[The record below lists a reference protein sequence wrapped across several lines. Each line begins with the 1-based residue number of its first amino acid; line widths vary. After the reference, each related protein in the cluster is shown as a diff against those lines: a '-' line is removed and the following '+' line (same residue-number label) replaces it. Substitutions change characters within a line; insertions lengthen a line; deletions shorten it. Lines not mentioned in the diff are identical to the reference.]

1 MQIKTPD
8 IGVDKATVA
17 EILVKVGDTVDVDD
31 SLVLLESDKAS
42 VEVPSTSAG
51 VVKSIL
57 VNLGDNVTEGV
68 ALVELESEDASS
80 VATEVQEAD
89 ASEKTSENTP
99 TSLPDQE
106 IMQELTSHQPHQAAS
121 STPASTAASSSIVE
135 VQVPDIGVEK
145 ALVGE
150 ILVQVGD
157 AIDVDQSIVVVESDK
172 ATVEVPSSVS
182 GSVESIEVHEGDTVK
197 EGVVLIKVKVAGESQ
212 AETVVETPKAE
223 NVPAAAMKSEPV
235 AEAAPVQSGA
245 IEITV
250 PDLGVDKATVAEIL
264 VKVGDTVEADQS
276 IIVVESDKATVEVPS
291 STAGVI
297 KAIHVEVGQSVSQ
310 GVALV
315 TIEAEAKAAQAA
327 PAAKAETQS
336 ESKPEAKTEPKPEAA
351 PAKSASAEQAQAL
364 VAASGSDKLSKEQSA
379 ANAKVYAGPAV
390 RKLARELG
398 VVLSQVKASGAHD
411 RLMKEDVFA
420 YVKTQLT
427 TPQAAP
433 VAQAVAPVS
442 GLPKLPDFSAF
453 GGTEEKAMTRLQQ
466 VSVPQLSL
474 NNFIPQVTQF
484 DAADITELEAWRG
497 ELKGNF
503 KKEGISLTILAFIA
517 KALAHLLKE
526 EPYFAGH
533 LADDQKSVL
542 LRNEIHMGIAV
553 ATPDGLTVPVL
564 RNPDQ
569 KSVKQIAI
577 ELGELSK
584 KAREK
589 KLSPKDLQG
598 ANFTIT
604 SLGSIGGTAFTPLVN
619 WPQVAILGISPA
631 TMQPVWNGESFDPRL
646 MLPLSLSYDHR
657 VINGADAARFTHKLT
672 KLLADIRT
680 LLL

>member
-1 MQIKTPD
+1 MQITTPD

-17 EILVKVGDTVDVDD
+17 EILVKVGDTVAVDD

-57 VNLGDNVTEGV
+57 VNQGDNVTEGV
-68 ALVELESEDASS
+68 ALIELEEEDGSTA
-80 VATEVQEAD
+80 ATEIQYAD
-89 ASEKTSENTP
+89 ASKKTSENTP

-106 IMQELTSHQPHQAAS
+106 IMQELASHQPHT
-121 STPASTAASSSIVE
+121 STQASSSVSVVE

-150 ILVQVGD
+150 ILVSVGD
-157 AIDVDQSIVVVESDK
+157 TIDVDQSIVVVESDK

-182 GSVESIEVHEGDTVK
+182 GIVESIEVHEGDTVK
-197 EGVVLIKVKVAGESQ
+197 EGVVLIKVKVAGANQ
-212 AETVVETPKAE
+212 AETAVEAPKTE
-223 NVPAAAMKSEPV
+223 TVQAAVAKSEPV
-235 AEAAPVQSGA
+235 AEAVPAQSGA
-245 IEITV
+245 IEISV

-297 KAIHVEVGQSVSQ
+297 KAIHVELGQSVSQ

-315 TIEAEAKAAQAA
+315 TIEGQVKAATQAA
-327 PAAKAETQS
+327 PVAKAE
-336 ESKPEAKTEPKPEAA
+336 AKPEAA
-351 PAKSASAEQAQAL
+351 PAKSAPAVQAQAP
-364 VAASGSDKLSKEQSA
+364 VTASGSDKLTKEQSA

-420 YVKTQLT
+420 YVKTRLT

-433 VAQAVAPVS
+433 VAQAVAQVS

-453 GGTEEKAMTRLQQ
+453 GGTEEKVMTRLQQ

-503 KKEGISLTILAFIA
+503 KKDGISLTILAFIA

-569 KSVKQIAI
+569 KSIKQIAI

-631 TMQPVWNGESFDPRL
+631 TMQPVWNGEGFDPRL

-657 VINGADAARFTHKLT
+657 VINGADAARFTNKLT

>member
-1 MQIKTPD
+1 MQITTPD

-17 EILVKVGDTVDVDD
+17 EILVKVGDTISVDD
-31 SLVLLESDKAS
+31 SIILLESDKAS

-57 VNLGDNVTEGV
+57 VTLGDEVTEGA
-68 ALVELESEDASS
+68 ALVELEAEDGS
-80 VATEVQEAD
+80 ATETQKAD

-99 TSLPDQE
+99 TALPDEDIQS
-106 IMQELTSHQPHQAAS
+106 ELITQ
-121 STPASTAASSSIVE
+121 SSSASAQPSTSTLVD
-135 VQVPDIGVEK
+135 VKLPDIGVEK

-150 ILVQVGD
+150 ILVKAGD
-157 AIDVDQSIVVVESDK
+157 NIDLDQSIVVVESDK
-172 ATVEVPSSVS
+172 ATVEVPSTVS
-182 GSVESIEVHEGDTVK
+182 GIVESVEIQEGDTVK
-197 EGVVLIKVKVAGESQ
+197 EGVVLLKVKST
-212 AETVVETPKAE
+212 TVSA
-223 NVPAAAMKSEPV
+223 
-235 AEAAPVQSGA
+235 AEAPVKTEQPETTQQPVTTESEIEQESAAVQSGV
-245 IEITV
+245 IEVTV
-250 PDLGVDKATVAEIL
+250 PDLGVDKAAVAEIL
-264 VKVGDTVEADQS
+264 VKVGDSVEADQS

-297 KAIHVEVGQSVSQ
+297 TAIHVEMGQNVSQ
-310 GVALV
+310 GAALV
-315 TIEAEAKAAQAA
+315 TIEGQVKKATPAKNTAQATPATPVKAANASVQSTAA
-327 PAAKAETQS
+327 P
-336 ESKPEAKTEPKPEAA
+336 
-351 PAKSASAEQAQAL
+351 QAQNL
-364 VAASGSDKLSKEQSA
+364 SVSSNVDKLTKEQSA

-398 VVLSQVKASGAHD
+398 VVLADVKASGPHE
-411 RLMKEDVFA
+411 RLMKQDLMT
-420 YVKTQLT
+420 YVKTRLT
-427 TPQAAP
+427 APQAAP
-433 VAQAVAPVS
+433 VAQATAAVS

-453 GGTEEKAMTRLQQ
+453 GGVEEKAMTRLQQ

-584 KAREK
+584 KARDK

-631 TMQPVWNGESFDPRL
+631 TMQPVWNGQGFDPRL

-657 VINGADAARFTHKLT
+657 VINGADAARFTNKLT
-672 KLLADIRT
+672 KILADIRT

>member
-1 MQIKTPD
+1 MQIMTPD

-17 EILVKVGDTVDVDD
+17 EILVKVGDTIAIDE
-31 SLVLLESDKAS
+31 SIVLLESDKAS

-57 VNLGDNVTEGV
+57 VTLGDEVTEGA
-68 ALVELESEDASS
+68 ALVELEAEDGSASE
-80 VATEVQEAD
+80 TQKAD
-89 ASEKTSENTP
+89 ASEKTSQNTP
-99 TSLPDQE
+99 TALPDEDIQS
-106 IMQELTSHQPHQAAS
+106 ELTTQ
-121 STPASTAASSSIVE
+121 SSSASAQQSTSTLVD
-135 VQVPDIGVEK
+135 VKLPDIGVEK

-150 ILVQVGD
+150 ILVKAGD
-157 AIDVDQSIVVVESDK
+157 NIDLDQSIVVVESDK
-172 ATVEVPSSVS
+172 ATVEVPSTVS
-182 GSVESIEVHEGDTVK
+182 GIVESVEIQEGDTVK
-197 EGVVLIKVKVAGESQ
+197 EGVVLLKVKST
-212 AETVVETPKAE
+212 TVSA
-223 NVPAAAMKSEPV
+223 
-235 AEAAPVQSGA
+235 AEAPVKTEQPETTQQPVTTESEIEQESAAVQSGV
-245 IEITV
+245 IEVTV
-250 PDLGVDKATVAEIL
+250 PDLGVDKAAVAEIL
-264 VKVGDTVEADQS
+264 VKVGDSVEADQS

-297 KAIHVEVGQSVSQ
+297 TAIHVEMGQNVSQ
-310 GVALV
+310 GAALV
-315 TIEAEAKAAQAA
+315 TIEGQVKKATPAKNTAQATPATPVKAANASVQSTAA
-327 PAAKAETQS
+327 P
-336 ESKPEAKTEPKPEAA
+336 
-351 PAKSASAEQAQAL
+351 QAQN
-364 VAASGSDKLSKEQSA
+364 VSVSSNVDKLTKEQSA

-398 VVLSQVKASGAHD
+398 VVLADVRASGPHE
-411 RLMKEDVFA
+411 RLMKQDLVT
-420 YVKTQLT
+420 YVKTRLT
-427 TPQAAP
+427 APQAAP
-433 VAQAVAPVS
+433 VAQATAAVS

-453 GGTEEKAMTRLQQ
+453 GGIEEKAMTRLQQ

-584 KAREK
+584 KARDK

-631 TMQPVWNGESFDPRL
+631 TMQPVWNGQGFDPRL

-657 VINGADAARFTHKLT
+657 VINGADAARFTNKLT
-672 KLLADIRT
+672 KILADIRT